1 MLVYLT
7 PQIYI
12 DPPWQIGIG
21 KNIMKSLSTFDIF
34 VNADL
39 LINWAE
45 EDECRKEGKA
55 LCLL

>member
-1 MLVYLT
+1 MFDITILM

-39 LINWAE
+39 LINQAE
-45 EDECRKEGKA
+45 EDE
-55 LCLL
+55 

>member
-1 MLVYLT
+1 M

-12 DPPWQIGIG
+12 DPPWQIGIS
-21 KNIMKSLSTFDIF
+21 IMKSLSTFDVF

-45 EDECRKEGKA
+45 EDE
-55 LCLL
+55 